1 MYYTRLIRIVLLD
14 LSLGDFEKKEKYPAS
29 RVSRRTPFVIYS
41 GFLGK
46 SKKYSA
52 AITALFD

>member
-1 MYYTRLIRIVLLD
+1 MYYTTLIRIVLLD
-14 LSLGDFEKKEKYPAS
+14 LSLGDFEKKEKYPS

-52 AITALFD
+52 LLD